1 MIFIIMSGYW
11 ILSNVFFCVYWDDH
25 IRCLYSINKVN
36 CVYWF
41 FFFWNVKPPLHLWN
55 KATWPQHSI
64 CFIHDWLIFTNI
76 LFMIF
81 VCSLW
86 RILVYNFLFL
96 QFLFFFSSFC
106 LVLLFRYH
114 QFHNM
119 GWEVLPLPYFLEK
132 VKIDVVSSLNAGWTL
147 PAKTYGLG
155 LLLWESFKLLIYF
168 LNWFTILEFSIF
180 FFLSIF
186 LRIWDF

>member
-1 MIFIIMSGYW
+1 MFI
-11 ILSNVFFCVYWDDH
+11 D
-25 IRCLYSINKVN
+25 
-36 CVYWF
+36 F
-41 FFFWNVKPPLHLWN
+41 FFFGMLNHLCISGIKPLGHNIVSVLYM
-55 KATWPQHSI
+55 TGLYL
-64 CFIHDWLIFTNI
+64 LISCSWFLCVVYGGYWYI
-76 LFMIF
+76 IF
-81 VCSLW
+81 FSC
-86 RILVYNFLFL
+86 NFF
-96 QFLFFFSSFC
+96 FFFSSFC

>member
-1 MIFIIMSGYW
+1 MFI
-11 ILSNVFFCVYWDDH
+11 D
-25 IRCLYSINKVN
+25 
-36 CVYWF
+36 F

-55 KATWPQHSI
+55 KATWPQYSI

-132 VKIDVVSSLNAGWTL
+132 VKIDVVPSLNAGWTL

-180 FFLSIF
+180 FFSWVYFWEFGTFRWFFFHIICIV
-186 LRIWDF
+186 IW